1 MQEKPHISV
10 NGSFPLPQ
18 PQVQVTKPEV
28 RDDASHQTVSK
39 RSKQPSLTPSQEL
52 VYKKKFG
59 SVPSLAGSAGP
70 TPGHHG
76 SAGAQRSIATEMR
89 SEPEDEGADESLPQT
104 EGAVEVRGS
113 PRCSSGVAVESLSV
127 LCIGCQVHEVPIP
140 RNNIMP
146 FYTQHPSSTPTRPS
160 TAGASRKMGLYSDDE
175 LIHELR
181 ERQMVQQRL
190 QQATSD
196 QRRRE
201 RPRSAPLTRQP
212 PMASPMASPEA
223 EMMSPDSFGQG
234 PHSKSTVATK
244 LNRAKQL
251 AAVYA
256 MRKSMSRLASLR
268 ASGAP

>member
-1 MQEKPHISV
+1 
-10 NGSFPLPQ
+10 
-18 PQVQVTKPEV
+18 
-28 RDDASHQTVSK
+28 
-39 RSKQPSLTPSQEL
+39 
-52 VYKKKFG
+52 
-59 SVPSLAGSAGP
+59 
-70 TPGHHG
+70 
-76 SAGAQRSIATEMR
+76 
-89 SEPEDEGADESLPQT
+89 
-104 EGAVEVRGS
+104 
-113 PRCSSGVAVESLSV
+113 
-127 LCIGCQVHEVPIP
+127 
-140 RNNIMP
+140 
-146 FYTQHPSSTPTRPS
+146 
-160 TAGASRKMGLYSDDE
+160 MGLYSDDE